1 MPRIRR
7 INSTFSR
14 ILFANKLQESSTLII
29 NGDQNDFN
37 LDRGYVN
44 GSPTNNK
51 KENKKQKMHA
61 IFIRKNV

>member
-44 GSPTNNK
+44 GSPNNK